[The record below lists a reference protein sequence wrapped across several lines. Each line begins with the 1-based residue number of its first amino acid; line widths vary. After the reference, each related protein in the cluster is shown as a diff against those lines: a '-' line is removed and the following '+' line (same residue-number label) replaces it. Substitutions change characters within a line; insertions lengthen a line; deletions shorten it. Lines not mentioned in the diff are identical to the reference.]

1 MSAFS
6 KRITAITAILLAM
19 AVVAPAIMAAPAALV
34 DVPKDH
40 WAYDAVSLM
49 VSKGYM
55 GVYDSGKFMG
65 DDSVSRYLLAFV
77 TAKLLMD
84 VEAGRTALSDDDMR
98 VVRELSTTLREQLAV
113 VVGRMNELE
122 KATASASSGV
132 AIAQDNA
139 ARAAVQY
146 AELNRKI
153 EEQRRQLQEEI
164 KNSAEAGDQKLTV
177 LFSDVKKQSSDT
189 RAELDR
195 TVTELTERL
204 DASVAT
210 SQAEHAA
217 TTRDVGE
224 LKLRLNDIAA
234 TVAANKAWAESAIA
248 GEAGARVDALAA
260 VNARIAQL
268 ASGLDAAGATTSSEA
283 AALRVLITDEAAAR
297 AQSYETLVARQNKLE
312 NEIVVRLDKAIELER
327 SARTADI
334 ATLMKHVG
342 ELSVKHDSV
351 QAALEAE
358 IGARQQ
364 ADAALKA
371 DADALAAAIAAEREA
386 REKAIEQVRSA
397 EQTARSG
404 AMAEEAQL
412 RKEQAAVILK
422 ELETARAG
430 IVDLDRKTAQ
440 ADAAIIA
447 SIEAESTKLAA
458 TISELAALTETV
470 NALSA
475 KASGIGT
482 QLDEL
487 GKKQAT
493 DYAQQR
499 QALVDLK
506 VSLDQLSKQLGD
518 KIAANSSEI
527 ARVAGRGL
535 ENTMAI
541 NDIVDALNE
550 TRTVLSDTIAAL
562 DEANADI
569 ASVNRTLDDINK
581 RLVSMENVM
590 QGSVDELRKR
600 FADDL
605 VAERWEAEAREIK
618 LQQMIEDLQRRVD
631 VLEAQ
636 HAPDQEGNKSGSG
649 LLVLGGLAALAAII
663 ALVAGGSK

>member
-164 KNSAEAGDQKLTV
+164 KNSADAGDQKLTV

-204 DASVAT
+204 DSSVAT

-342 ELSVKHDSV
+342 ELSLKHDAV

-364 ADAALKA
+364 DDAALKA